1 MGELPSGLVTFVF
14 TDIEASTRLFR
25 ALGDRYP
32 AVLERH
38 NELLRESWHRYRG
51 VEVKTEGDAFFVAF
65 ESAAD
70 ATAACVDAQR
80 ALGVEVWRDGVLVRV
95 RMGVHTGLAAPK
107 DGDYIA
113 YAVHQAARVV
123 GAAHGGQVL
132 ASPNAVDAAGE
143 VAGVQFV
150 RLGRFRLRDFDEP
163 TDLFQVVGGPVEVE
177 FPAVRAIPAEGHNLA
192 VPQDSFVG
200 RDTDLSGVVELL
212 EQCRLVSLVGP
223 GGVGKTRLAIE
234 VGRRV
239 AAKYRHG
246 VWLADL
252 SSVTEGSQ
260 VATAV
265 AEALGVST
273 ARTGA
278 VEAVIDHLAGA
289 EALVALDNCEHILD
303 VAADF
308 TSELLE
314 RCPEVTVLATSREPL
329 ALAAEAVWRLGP
341 LDESAI
347 DLFVDRARR
356 ADARFA
362 LDVQNGEIV
371 ATICERVDGLP
382 LAVELAAA
390 RIDKLTPRGILTGL
404 DDQFRL
410 LRSRRR
416 DLDQRQRSLQALLD
430 WSYDLLNKTEQAAL
444 RRLAVYADSFSIEG
458 AEAAVSWDRV
468 SEEDVAE
475 TVWTLV
481 DKSLVVPDTSD
492 NESRYRLLA
501 TIRTYGREKLEAA
514 GEATEAWQRTGAW
527 LANRLGP
534 QSDRDAGWLRDTHVE
549 ADNIRAAVNELANV
563 DVRLGQKL
571 ACSLAML
578 HDADA
583 TYREGIPEIAE
594 YLDRLRAP
602 TSDRCALLGQFAFM
616 QTQMG
621 LAIDPEVL
629 GEAQQ
634 LVALGTAEPEW
645 CRGRLATAVGIS
657 AYQSDPSRALQMAE
671 QALSGELLT
680 HERARW
686 LSLLGLACAD
696 LGALDRAVGAW
707 REERGLHE
715 ELGDPKFISTVEGNL
730 AEAFL
735 RLGNQREAAR
745 HQLAALEVG
754 VQWGM
759 AQVVAFALIVSARLC
774 AAESRWADAVLLHAV
789 ADDILDD
796 LALPLHDQDRQLSDE
811 MLVEAGSH
819 LEKTELESLTIR
831 GRDFDLPAAISAARS
846 ILEPLKDGAR
856 APTLAY

>member
-1 MGELPSGLVTFVF
+1 MPSGLVTFVF

-25 ALGDRYP
+25 ALGDGYP

-38 NELLRESWHRYRG
+38 NELLREAWHRHLG

-70 ATAACVDAQR
+70 AMAACVDAQR
-80 ALGVEVWRDGVLVRV
+80 ALAVEVWGDGVQVRA

-132 ASPNAVDAAGE
+132 ASPDAVDAAGE
-143 VAGVQFV
+143 VTGIEFV

-163 TDLFQVVGGPVEVE
+163 TDLFQVAGGPVQVE

-192 VPQDSFVG
+192 GPQDSFVG
-200 RDTDLSGVVELL
+200 RDTDLAGVVELL
-212 EQCRLVSLVGP
+212 EQCRLVSMVGP

-234 VGRRV
+234 VGLHV
-239 AAKYRHG
+239 AANNRDG
-246 VWLADL
+246 VWLVDL
-252 SSVTEGSQ
+252 SSVTDGSQ
-260 VATAV
+260 VAAAV
-265 AEALGVST
+265 ADALGVST
-273 ARTGA
+273 AGTGA
-278 VEAVIDHLAGA
+278 VEAVTDHLAGA
-289 EALVALDNCEHILD
+289 EALVVFDNCEHLLD
-303 VAADF
+303 FAAGLI
-308 TSELLE
+308 SEVLE
-314 RCPEVTVLATSREPL
+314 RCAEVTVLATSREPL

-341 LDESAI
+341 LHESAI
-347 DLFVDRARR
+347 ELFVDRARR

-362 LDVQNGEIV
+362 LDAENREVV
-371 ATICERVDGLP
+371 AAICDRVDGLP

-390 RIDKLTPRGILTGL
+390 RIDKLTPEGILAGL
-404 DDQFRL
+404 DDKFRL

-416 DLDQRQRSLQALLD
+416 DLDERQRSLHTLLD
-430 WSYDLLNKTEQAAL
+430 WSYDLLNESEQAAL

-458 AEAAVSWDRV
+458 AEAAAGWGTVD
-468 SEEDVAE
+468 ECDVAE

-501 TIRTYGREKLEAA
+501 TIRTYGRERLEAA

-527 LANRLGP
+527 LASRLGP
-534 QSDRDAGWLRDTHVE
+534 QSDRDPSWLRNTHVE
-549 ADNIRAAVNELANV
+549 ADSIRAAVNALTDI

-578 HDADA
+578 HDADG
-583 TYREGIPEIAE
+583 TYREGIPEIAD
-594 YLDRLRAP
+594 YIQRLRAP
-602 TSDRCALLGQFAFM
+602 SSDRCALLGQFAFM
-616 QTQMG
+616 QTQRR
-621 LAIDPEVL
+621 LPIDPEVL
-629 GEAQQ
+629 VEAQQ
-634 LVALGTAEPEW
+634 LVALGTTEPDW
-645 CRGRLATAVGIS
+645 CRGRLATAVALS
-657 AYQSDPSRALQMAE
+657 AYESGDPGHALQMAE
-671 QALSGELLT
+671 QALNGDLLT

-686 LSLLGLACAD
+686 LSLLGMACAD

-707 REERGLHE
+707 REELGLHV

-735 RLGNQREAAR
+735 RLGNRREAAQ
-745 HQLAALEVG
+745 HQLSALEVG

-759 AQVVAFALIVSARLC
+759 AQVVAFALIVSARIC
-774 AAESRWADAVLLHAV
+774 AAENRWADAVLLHTV

-796 LALPLHDQDRQLSDE
+796 LALPLHDQDRQLSDD
-811 MLVEAGSH
+811 MLLEAESH
-819 LEKTELESLTIR
+819 LDEIELESLTSR
-831 GRDFDLPAAISAARS
+831 GRDFELPEAISAARS

-856 APTLAY
+856 APTLA